1 MHVRSA
7 GDAVRRKRRACMEET
22 RCKHFSH
29 GAFLMAVLYPGL
41 TRGWHI
47 ACRQCFKG
55 EKTGPALIRPTRDIR
70 IFAAESRLILYWI
83 MCGIVGYMGN
93 RDAYP
98 VLVKGLKR
106 LEYRGY
112 DSAGVALINKKGT
125 LNVYKTK
132 GKVSDLEAFVFQ
144 KDISGTVG
152 IAHTRWATH
161 GEPCQVNAHPHYS
174 SSERLA
180 LIHNGIIEN
189 YATLKE
195 KLQRKGVVFKSSTD
209 TEVLVQ
215 LIEFFQVSNHID
227 LLSAVQLALHE
238 VIGAYAIAVLDRDN
252 PNEIVAARKSSPLV
266 VGIGTDEFFL
276 ASDVTPIVEYTE
288 KVVYLHDGEIAV
300 IRRGEALEVVDLD
313 NVLQKPEIRT
323 VAMNLGQ
330 LEKGGYPHFMLKE
343 IFEQPDCINDCMRGR
358 VNVDGNRVVLSA
370 VIDHKERLLKARR
383 FVIVACGTS
392 WHAGLIGK
400 QLIESFCRIP
410 VEVEYAS
417 EYRYRDPVVHEDD
430 VVIAISQSGETADTL
445 AAIELAK
452 EKGAFIYGICNAVG
466 SSIPR
471 ITDTGSY
478 IHVGPEIG
486 VASTKAFTGQVTV
499 LIMLALAL
507 AKEKGSMT
515 DEKYLE
521 VIQELAAIPAK
532 IKKILTSNPKIA
544 ELSRIFTYAH
554 NFLYLGR
561 GYSFPV
567 ALEGALKL
575 KEISYIHA
583 EGYPAAEMKHG
594 PIALIDAEMPVIVVA
609 THNAM
614 YEKIMSNIQEIKAR
628 KGKVIALVTE
638 GDTVISRLVDDCIE
652 LPETLECLEPL
663 VATIPLQLFAYH
675 VAICKGKDVD
685 QPRNL
690 AKSVT
695 VE

>member
-1 MHVRSA
+1 
-7 GDAVRRKRRACMEET
+7 
-22 RCKHFSH
+22 
-29 GAFLMAVLYPGL
+29 
-41 TRGWHI
+41 
-47 ACRQCFKG
+47 
-55 EKTGPALIRPTRDIR
+55 
-70 IFAAESRLILYWI
+70 
-83 MCGIVGYMGN
+83 MCGIVGYIGK

-98 VLVKGLKR
+98 VLIKGLKR

-112 DSAGVALINKKGT
+112 DSAGVALIDKKRR

-132 GKVSDLEAFVFQ
+132 GKVSDLEAFVSQ
-144 KDISGTVG
+144 KDVSGTIG

-161 GEPCQVNAHPHYS
+161 GEPCQANAHPHFS
-174 SSERLA
+174 SSENLA

-195 KLQRKGVVFKSSTD
+195 KLQKKGFIFKSSTD

-215 LIEFFQVSNHID
+215 LIEFFQLSNHLD
-227 LLSAVQLALHE
+227 LLTAVQLALHE
-238 VIGAYAIAVLDRDN
+238 VIGAYAIAVLDKNN
-252 PNEIVAARKSSPLV
+252 PDEIITARKSSPLV
-266 VGIGTDEFFL
+266 VGIGKDEFFL
-276 ASDVTPIVEYTE
+276 ASDATLIVEYTD
-288 KVVYLHDGEIAV
+288 KVVYLQDGEIAV
-300 IRRGEALEVVDLD
+300 IRRDKALEVVNLD
-313 NVLQKPEIRT
+313 NVLQNPEVRT
-323 VAMNLGQ
+323 VEMNLGQ

-358 VNVDGNRVVLSA
+358 INADGDKVVLSA

-417 EYRYRDPVVHEDD
+417 EFRYRDPVIHEDD

-499 LIMLALAL
+499 LTMLALTL

-521 VIQELAAIPAK
+521 VIRELTVIPAK
-532 IKKILTSNPKIA
+532 IKKILISNPKIA

-594 PIALIDAEMPVIVVA
+594 PIALIDAEMPVVVVA

-638 GDTVISRLVDDCIE
+638 GDTVISKLADDCIE

-663 VATIPLQLFAYH
+663 IATIPLQLLAYH
-675 VAICKGKDVD
+675 VAICKGKNVD